1 MGKISVLREA
11 GVPSAIFIGVLENI
25 RSFPSEVV
33 QSIVSGK
40 SLLGGLSTIHI
51 LQRTFGFHGG
61 RNLSAIT
68 TLVQIADRF
77 GHTSAM
83 MTRDETLEAVADNEG
98 AWVFNGNGQ
107 MVQPAELAEA
117 NWDTIGTVR
126 IVPGLVG
133 GL

>member
-1 MGKISVLREA
+1 VGLRKILGLFLVQECSILVSNLSRLREA
-11 GVPSAIFIGVLENI
+11 CSVHI
-25 RSFPSEVV
+25 V
-33 QSIVSGK
+33 QK
-40 SLLGGLSTIHI
+40 
-51 LQRTFGFHGG
+51 TFQFHGG
-61 RNLSAIT
+61 KNLEAIT
-68 TLVQIADRF
+68 TLVQIADKF

-83 MTRDETLEAVADNEG
+83 LTREETLETVADNEG
-98 AWVFNGNGQ
+98 AWIFNGNGQ

>member
-1 MGKISVLREA
+1 MLCRLIYFRVA
-11 GVPSAIFIGVLENI
+11 FDY
-25 RSFPSEVV
+25 
-33 QSIVSGK
+33 
-40 SLLGGLSTIHI
+40 
-51 LQRTFGFHGG
+51 HGG
-61 RNLSAIT
+61 QNLSAIT

-83 MTRDETLEAVADNEG
+83 MTRDETLEAVAENEG

-107 MVQPAELAEA
+107 MVQPDQLAEA
-117 NWDTIGTVR
+117 DWSTVGTVR

>member
-1 MGKISVLREA
+1 M
-11 GVPSAIFIGVLENI
+11 SAIE
-25 RSFPSEVV
+25 
-33 QSIVSGK
+33 
-40 SLLGGLSTIHI
+40 T
-51 LQRTFGFHGG
+51 
-61 RNLSAIT
+61 SAT

-83 MTRDETLEAVADNEG
+83 LTRDQTLEAVAENEG
-98 AWVFNGNGQ
+98 SWVFNGNGQ
-107 MVQPAELAEA
+107 MVQPAEPAEA

>member
-1 MGKISVLREA
+1 MERCSIAFLEIIILYVLVR
-11 GVPSAIFIGVLENI
+11 FIYF
-25 RSFPSEVV
+25 R
-33 QSIVSGK
+33 K
-40 SLLGGLSTIHI
+40 HIHYMEE
-51 LQRTFGFHGG
+51 
-61 RNLSAIT
+61 RNLSVIR

-83 MTRDETLEAVADNEG
+83 MTREETLEAVAENEG

-107 MVQPAELAEA
+107 MVQPVELAEA
-117 NWDTIGTVR
+117 DWNTIGTVR

>member
-1 MGKISVLREA
+1 ME
-11 GVPSAIFIGVLENI
+11 E
-25 RSFPSEVV
+25 RS
-33 QSIVSGK
+33 
-40 SLLGGLSTIHI
+40 
-51 LQRTFGFHGG
+51 
-61 RNLSAIT
+61 LSAVR

-83 MTRDETLEAVADNEG
+83 MTRDETLEAVAENEG

-107 MVQPAELAEA
+107 MVQPADLAETD
-117 NWDTIGTVR
+117 WSTIGTVR

>member
-1 MGKISVLREA
+1 ME
-11 GVPSAIFIGVLENI
+11 E
-25 RSFPSEVV
+25 RSLDAVW
-33 QSIVSGK
+33 
-40 SLLGGLSTIHI
+40 
-51 LQRTFGFHGG
+51 
-61 RNLSAIT
+61 

-83 MTRDETLEAVADNEG
+83 MTRDETLEAVAENEG

-107 MVQPAELAEA
+107 MVQPAQLAEA
-117 NWDTIGTVR
+117 DWDTIGTVR

>member
-1 MGKISVLREA
+1 MSDLARLIYFRGT
-11 GVPSAIFIGVLENI
+11 
-25 RSFPSEVV
+25 
-33 QSIVSGK
+33 
-40 SLLGGLSTIHI
+40 LGY
-51 LQRTFGFHGG
+51 HGG
-61 RNLSAIT
+61 QNLSAIT

-83 MTRDETLEAVADNEG
+83 MTREETLDAVAENDG

-107 MVQPAELAEA
+107 MVQPADLAETD
-117 NWDTIGTVR
+117 WSTIGTVR